1 MSESKKEE
9 VKLDMSTIESKE
21 LQTKPDC
28 RDMAVQNSP
37 DCEEVA
43 VQTCGE
49 IATVESTGRQSTM
62 LLSILLRASSRHI
75 NKASTLFAPIVQGIV
90 RQALIVKLSPKIVS
104 TCIPI
109 LLQTPF
115 VERRSWEKQ
124 TSEF

>member
-9 VKLDMSTIESKE
+9 VELDMSTIESKE

-62 LLSILLRASSRHI
+62 LLSILLHASSRHI
-75 NKASTLFAPIVQGIV
+75 NKVSTLFAPIVQGIAW
-90 RQALIVKLSPKIVS
+90 QALMVKPSPKIVS
-104 TCIPI
+104 ACIHV

-115 VERRSWEKQ
+115 MERRSWEKQ
-124 TSEF
+124 SLEF

>member
-1 MSESKKEE
+1 MSQGKKEE
-9 VKLDMSTIESKE
+9 EVELDMSTIESKE

-75 NKASTLFAPIVQGIV
+75 KASTLFAPIVQGIV
-90 RQALIVKLSPKIVS
+90 RQALIVKPSPKIVS

-109 LLQTPF
+109 LLQTPY
-115 VERRSWEKQ
+115 VEQRSWEKQ
-124 TSEF
+124 ISEF